1 MIQKRIQDTR
11 EVTGYRRGYRI
22 QKHDTEHR
30 IQNTEYRTLEQNTGC
45 RTLDTRWL
53 DQDTGYKTQ
62 KRIHDTET

>member
-1 MIQKRIQDTR
+1 MIQKHDTEHRIQDIEYMIQKRIQDTGDD
-11 EVTGYRRGYRI
+11 TGYRI

-53 DQDTGYKTQ
+53 D
-62 KRIHDTET
+62 